1 MTKRAPPKRSARA
14 VEALSFE
21 QLRTLLAVA
30 DEGSFTA
37 AARRLGHVQA
47 AVSQSMQRL
56 ESQLGLRL
64 FDRSGRVPRLTAR
77 GEAVVSAAR
86 KVHAELAQLESFVAE
101 LAQGKEPELSVVVDS
116 MFPPAALVAFTREL
130 AESHPT
136 VFLTIHTETLS
147 DAAALVREK
156 RATLGI
162 AGSDGDMT
170 DLSFRHVVDVR
181 MVPVVAPE
189 HPLAAR
195 AALGPIDDAEL
206 ARHVQIVLGERG
218 SSPVPA
224 TGREMAQAVLSPRTW
239 RVVDLMTKHQLL
251 LGGVG
256 WGHEPAHLVRD
267 DLRAKRLIE
276 LRLVAWAGTEPR
288 RSLAVVQ
295 RRDGVLGPL
304 GQWAAKRLALLCRD
318 AIEAEPDRS
327 G

>member
-1 MTKRAPPKRSARA
+1 MTKRATPPRPARA

-56 ESQLGLRL
+56 EGQLGLRL

-77 GEAVVSAAR
+77 GEAVVGAAR

-101 LAQGKEPELSVVVDS
+101 LAKGKEPELSIVVDS
-116 MFPPAALVAFTREL
+116 MFPPEALVAFTREL

-136 VFLTIHTETLS
+136 VFLTLHTETLS
-147 DAAALVREK
+147 GASALVREK
-156 RATLGI
+156 RASLGI
-162 AGSDGDMT
+162 AGSDGDMS

-181 MVPVVAPE
+181 MVPVVAPS
-189 HPLAAR
+189 HPLAELTGR
-195 AALGPIDDAEL
+195 GVIDDAEL

-218 SSPVPA
+218 ATPVA
-224 TGREMAQAVLSPRTW
+224 QAGREMAQAVLSPRTW
-239 RVVDLMTKHQLL
+239 RVVDLITKHQLL

-267 DLRAKRLIE
+267 DLRAGRLVE
-276 LRLVAWAGTEPR
+276 LRLLAWAGTEPR
-288 RSLAVVQ
+288 RSLALVQ

-304 GQWAAKRLALLCRD
+304 GQWAAKRLSALCRD
-318 AIEAEPDRS
+318 EIEGRPRVP
-327 G
+327 